1 LTDENL
7 GDGEPVLE
15 GSIADVGNTSQGPGA
30 PVINTLGKLEVL
42 KNPELILLLFLRN
55 FAV

>member
-1 LTDENL
+1 MLKQSADKFWLTDENL

-30 PVINTLGKLEVL
+30 PVINTLGK
-42 KNPELILLLFLRN
+42 
-55 FAV
+55 